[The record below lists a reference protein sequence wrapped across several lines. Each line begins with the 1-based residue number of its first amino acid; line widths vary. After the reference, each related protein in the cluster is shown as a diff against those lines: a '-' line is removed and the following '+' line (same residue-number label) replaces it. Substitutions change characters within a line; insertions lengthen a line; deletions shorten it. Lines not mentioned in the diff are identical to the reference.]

1 MKWEQL
7 RAEAEQV
14 LSNWFARPVAGVQP
28 IEDGTLNW
36 NFHVATNAGDYVL
49 RCHRDNLE
57 SERIEG
63 EHALLAWVV
72 ERGIPAPV
80 PVLARSGQ
88 TLIEGG
94 GHRWS
99 LARRLPG
106 RHVPRGTFA
115 AAQARALGEM
125 HGKLQSLLASHPESQ
140 DAGMTLQW
148 DIESSKRALAK
159 LVEIASERGEEE
171 WVVAALRRQR
181 ELLDGLEVL
190 TTADVVGLPRQL
202 LHGDFHDQQVLVSGN
217 EVSAVLD
224 WEIWRTD
231 PRAWE
236 LVRALSFSKILNSP
250 RQEDYLAGYCQHI
263 RLTEDEARLALRL
276 WFQSRIVG
284 VWAWWACFVEG
295 NERVRDFFPDMAAEV
310 ERVAD
315 PAWCEAATVRFVLA
329 ACG

>member
-1 MKWEQL
+1 MNWQQL
-7 RAEAEQV
+7 RADAEQI
-14 LSNWFARPVAGVQP
+14 LSNWFAQPVASLQP
-28 IEDGTLNW
+28 IEGGTLNW
-36 NFHVATNAGDYVL
+36 NFHVVTNAGDYVL

-57 SERIEG
+57 TERIEG
-63 EHALLAWVV
+63 EHALLEWVV
-72 ERGIPAPV
+72 ERDIPAPAPV
-80 PVLARSGQ
+80 PARSGQ

-106 RHVPRGTFA
+106 RHVARGALT

-125 HGKLQSLLASHPESQ
+125 HGRLQSLLASHPESE
-140 DAGMTLQW
+140 DARMTLQW
-148 DIESSKRALAK
+148 DIESSKRALAR
-159 LVEIASERGEEE
+159 LVELATARGEEQ
-171 WVVAALRRQR
+171 WIVAALLRQR
-181 ELLDGLEVL
+181 ELLDGLEAL
-190 TTADVVGLPRQL
+190 TMDAAAALPRQL
-202 LHGDFHDQQVLVSGN
+202 LHGDFHDQQVLFRGDD
-217 EVSAVLD
+217 VSAVLD

-236 LVRALSFSKILNSP
+236 LVRSVSFSRVLNSA
-250 RQEDYLAGYCQHI
+250 RQADYLEGYRQHV
-263 RLTEDEARLALRL
+263 RLAEDEVRLSLRL

-295 NERVRDFFPDMAAEV
+295 NERVREFFPEMAAEV

-315 PAWCEAATVRFVLA
+315 PAWCEATAARFVLD